1 MEIKNVFNN
10 LFGYTP
16 RDVYNFSFSNN
27 SEDSEFNISQNN
39 INSFEKSED
48 VHTDL
53 SVNLDY
59 IKAKYYKDVMVNS
72 QILNHFVLEPLMPR
86 NKSNLF
92 NNEQN
97 RVISEST
104 KDNITVRK
112 VKKFNLSDYI
122 ESCLIP
128 QNNVEKN
135 NSFEDVF
142 SGVNSGNCALF
153 VDTLS
158 IAFDIDVKGFKQRG
172 IDKPENEIVIKG
184 AHEAFVE
191 NIRTNTSLLRRFT
204 NNENLVIEGLE
215 AGKLTKTK
223 CAVCYMQN
231 IANSDLVAEVKYRIN
246 NLDVDSILSSGQL
259 EQLISDD
266 NSLGLPKAISTF
278 AKPLVK

>member
-59 IKAKYYKDVMVNS
+59 IKAKYNLLINSDIIIRQFILNARGKLYNAFLFYIDGMVNS

-112 VKKFNLSDYI
+112 VKKFNEVLS
-122 ESCLIP
+122 
-128 QNNVEKN
+128 
-135 NSFEDVF
+135 F
-142 SGVNSGNCALF
+142 SY
-153 VDTLS
+153 T
-158 IAFDIDVKGFKQRG
+158 
-172 IDKPENEIVIKG
+172 
-184 AHEAFVE
+184 
-191 NIRTNTSLLRRFT
+191 T
-204 NNENLVIEGLE
+204 
-215 AGKLTKTK
+215 
-223 CAVCYMQN
+223 
-231 IANSDLVAEVKYRIN
+231 
-246 NLDVDSILSSGQL
+246 
-259 EQLISDD
+259 
-266 NSLGLPKAISTF
+266 
-278 AKPLVK
+278 